1 MSTFLLNLICSEIS
15 LFIVQYVPHL
25 VSAYVKQMLKKYMIP
40 LDVWPLEWFYEEYV
54 LHLQKYLERG
64 PEVLCT

>member
-1 MSTFLLNLICSEIS
+1 M
-15 LFIVQYVPHL
+15 FIVQYVPHL

-40 LDVWPLEWFYEEYV
+40 LDVIKLEWFYEEYV

-64 PEVLCT
+64 TEVLCT